1 MLPASGDTRVS
12 RCASSYFNLLEGVGH
27 ERRLA
32 LQLAHRRPD
41 ARVGVRPRT
50 TECAQRGPG
59 PTDHH
64 SGAHS
69 AAATCRTTGRDV
81 LFSVHSITP
90 SAISRADRNTSCT
103 RTERSSCDTTRSR
116 TCTWAHIDRT
126 RQPSA
131 SGSMATEARRGL
143 PGRPA
148 GDRLHRAHAAVG
160 LRECR
165 LPATAVV
172 GASRQSGCRDS
183 VRRSVGALSQCG
195 GWE

>member
-1 MLPASGDTRVS
+1 MSGVL
-12 RCASSYFNLLEGVGH
+12 RCSLLIAVLTLGSACGPEQPS
-27 ERRLA
+27 A
-32 LQLAHRRPD
+32 PS
-41 ARVGVRPRT
+41 
-50 TECAQRGPG
+50 GPG